1 MSKKR
6 KHEEHE
12 EHADETWLIPYAD
25 LLTLLLALFI
35 VLYAMSSVD
44 AKKFQDMSKAFSIAF
59 NTGVGVLDQSGI
71 ITNAN
76 QMNEQDMTRR
86 NADAD
91 RNGRKTAEEQQQEQ
105 QEQQEL
111 MQKEQQQLEELK
123 QQLDQ
128 YIQDKG
134 LTTQLETKLNQ
145 SQLMITISDNALFS
159 SGSANITDD
168 AEKLGVAIGTMLSK
182 YPGYEVTVHGHTD
195 NQPINTFEFASN
207 YELSAKRA
215 INFMSILIDSGKL
228 DPRLIS
234 PTGYGEFRPIATN
247 DTVAGRAK
255 NRRVEVSIIRKYTDA
270 STAESVAVDATADPA
285 P

>member
-1 MSKKR
+1 LSKKH

-44 AKKFQDMSKAFSIAF
+44 AQKFQDMSKAFSIAF
-59 NTGVGVLDQSGI
+59 NTGTGVLDQSGI
-71 ITNAN
+71 VTNAN
-76 QMNEQDMTRR
+76 QMHEQDNTRR
-86 NADAD
+86 SADAED
-91 RNGRKTAEEQQQEQ
+91 SLNKTHQAEDAQEQ
-105 QEQQEL
+105 QEQLKQ
-111 MQKEQQQLEELK
+111 QEQQQLEELK
-123 QQLDQ
+123 QKLDQ
-128 YIQDKG
+128 YIENNG

-145 SQLMITISDNALFS
+145 SELMITISDNALFS
-159 SGSANITDD
+159 SGSASITDN
-168 AEKLGVAIGTMLSK
+168 AEKLGVAIGTMLNK

-234 PTGYGEFRPIATN
+234 PTGYGEFRPIAENT
-247 DTVAGRAK
+247 TTAGRAK
-255 NRRVEVSIIRKYTDA
+255 NRRVEVSIIRKYADPA
-270 STAESVAVDATADPA
+270 AAESVTADA
-285 P
+285 QAAAQ